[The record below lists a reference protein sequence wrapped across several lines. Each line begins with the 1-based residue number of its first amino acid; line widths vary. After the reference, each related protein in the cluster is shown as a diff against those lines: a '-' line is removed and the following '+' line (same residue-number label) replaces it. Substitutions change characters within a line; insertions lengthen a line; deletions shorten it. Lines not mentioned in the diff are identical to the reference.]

1 MGETIKTLIVEDD
14 HLNVALL
21 TALLKKYCPEI
32 EVIAVAKNADK
43 FIDLYFDKRPSLIL
57 LDIHLGEEKDSLEIL
72 SDLNEINAEIIIISA
87 DESHAV
93 RAINQYRVAGYVT
106 KPIGV
111 FQLKRV
117 IATAVR
123 NIRLKK
129 AAINSIAWLS
139 EKLIAISTS
148 KSIEFLMIRDILYL
162 EADGKY
168 TNFHQLNGEIKTVSK
183 NIGEYEKML
192 PTQVFFRIHHKF
204 IVNLQKV
211 QNINK
216 SEGNYYHLINGI
228 SLSIAKRRHES
239 LRKFLNI

>member
-93 RAINQYRVAGYVT
+93 RAINQYRV
-106 KPIGV
+106 
-111 FQLKRV
+111 
-117 IATAVR
+117 
-123 NIRLKK
+123 
-129 AAINSIAWLS
+129 AWLS